1 MKYPSVYLIVLN
13 WNACKLLEET
23 LLSLKKVSY
32 PNLKIIVVD
41 NGSVD
46 ESVKMIKE
54 KFGEL
59 HLICNEKN
67 LGFGEGNNVG
77 ISYALEQNADYILLL
92 NNDVEVDSEFVTE
105 LVKVGESSTKV
116 GMVAP
121 KIYFF
126 EPKDKIWYAGATVN
140 FFTGVCAHIGLR
152 EKEQGQYEEIKETDY
167 ICGCS
172 MLVKSEVLRKIGM
185 FDPIYSPA
193 YAEDVD
199 ISQRAKTSGYK
210 LLYAPKSKVWHKV
223 SSSSGGDINPTKT
236 ALRIKHN
243 FIFFKKFAKPY
254 HWLTIIPYIG
264 FATVFFLFKQILSGN
279 FGIFASVF
287 KGFFNVLKS
296 LLGKNKN

>member
-1 MKYPSVYLIVLN
+1 MNYPSVCLIVLN

-46 ESVKMIKE
+46 ESVKMVKE
-54 KFGEL
+54 KFSGL
-59 HLICNEKN
+59 NLICNEVN

-77 ISYALEQNADYILLL
+77 ISYALEQNADYVLLL

-105 LVKVGESSTKV
+105 LVNVAESSAEA

-126 EPKDKIWYAGATVN
+126 EPKDKIWYAGAKVN

-152 EKEQGQYEEIKETDY
+152 KIEKGQFEEVKETDY
-167 ICGCS
+167 ICGCG
-172 MLVKSEVLRKIGM
+172 MLIKSEVLRKIGM

-199 ISQRAKTSGYK
+199 LSQRAKISGYK
-210 LLYAPKSKVWHKV
+210 LLYSPKAKIWHKI
-223 SSSSGGDINPTKT
+223 SSSSGGDINPAKT

-264 FATVFFLFKQILSGN
+264 FATLFFLLKQIFNGN

-287 KGFFNVLKS
+287 KGFFNALKS
-296 LLGKNKN
+296 LSSRK